1 MSKKTINR
9 SDILRLAAEAQLDP
23 RTVKRALEKGIDRM
37 QTEVDKSRIRAAA
50 AKLKIKIEERHR
62 RTKSGSDDN
71 GAP

>member
-50 AKLKIKIEERHR
+50 AKLKIKIEERQ
-62 RTKSGSDDN
+62 
-71 GAP
+71 